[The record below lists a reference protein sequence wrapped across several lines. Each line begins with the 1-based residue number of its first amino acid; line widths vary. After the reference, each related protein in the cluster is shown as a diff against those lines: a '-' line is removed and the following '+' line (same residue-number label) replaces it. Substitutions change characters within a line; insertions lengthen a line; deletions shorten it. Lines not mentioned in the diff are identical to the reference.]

1 MVVTS
6 TSYPRWED
14 GGTEEED
21 LRAQG
26 GEWWWRVKKVRQVWR
41 DKAAGG
47 LFILNEM
54 KEDRTLM
61 GCETNVQY
69 AVPWRFLS
77 DSEWEHDEQPH
88 ILFPVRRRPLSCSSE
103 HKRRSCWCYQ
113 FPQRTFSLW
122 ALCESTVNDR
132 IPHICLL
139 DVLWDCWCFYLPS
152 GPGCRVRKSAFP
164 SSALQRKTW
173 RYHKSWWWTNA
184 SRFLSA
190 DNQTFVVWNWI
201 HCLFFHGV
209 VASGLGN
216 GAVCLHIDPC
226 GRSTLRKETVP
237 LLARFC
243 NYNLKLFSQKWFF
256 KCMNTIFIPVEIL
269 IHQAN
274 FWTKFCISIYN
285 AIWHFTIETLL

>member
-1 MVVTS
+1 
-6 TSYPRWED
+6 
-14 GGTEEED
+14 
-21 LRAQG
+21 
-26 GEWWWRVKKVRQVWR
+26 
-41 DKAAGG
+41 
-47 LFILNEM
+47 
-54 KEDRTLM
+54 M

-77 DSEWEHDEQPH
+77 DSEWEHDKQPH
-88 ILFPVRRRPLSCSSE
+88 ILFSVRRRPLSCSSE

-201 HCLFFHGV
+201 HFLFFTV
-209 VASGLGN
+209 SWLLGWEMVLC
-216 GAVCLHIDPC
+216 A
-226 GRSTLRKETVP
+226 
-237 LLARFC
+237 
-243 NYNLKLFSQKWFF
+243 Y
-256 KCMNTIFIPVEIL
+256 IL
-269 IHQAN
+269 IRVADPLWGRKQCLC
-274 FWTKFCISIYN
+274 WPDSVT
-285 AIWHFTIETLL
+285 TI